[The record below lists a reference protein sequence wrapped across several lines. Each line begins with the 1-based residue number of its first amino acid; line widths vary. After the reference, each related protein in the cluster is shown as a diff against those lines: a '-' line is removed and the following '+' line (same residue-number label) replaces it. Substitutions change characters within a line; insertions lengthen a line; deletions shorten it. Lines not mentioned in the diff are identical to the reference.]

1 MVKEVKFRF
10 RKLRAKV
17 KQQVIVTGAAG
28 YIGSHICNELIS
40 QGFSVIAIDD
50 LSTGRQEFIN
60 PKATFF
66 NGKVQDAN
74 FLKLV
79 FNEITSPDSAGV
91 IHCAGLKYAGESV
104 SHPLDYYDNN
114 TTAVSVLLLT
124 MNQYRIRNLVF
135 SSSCS
140 VYGSIGDLN
149 KIDENHS
156 LNPISPYGK
165 SKYFAEQIILDA
177 ISAYG
182 LRAVALRYF
191 NVAGNGTG
199 IGHDL
204 SPFNLLPN
212 LYRAVKDNKD
222 FSLYGNTFDTP
233 DGSCIRDYVDV
244 TLLAKAHVRTLTKLV
259 NKENLSFAYN
269 LGSGLG
275 TSVLQIIEAVKKVT
289 GFEINTIIYPPR
301 IGDPSKVMADISL
314 AQKDLGWDHN
324 MTTEQMVHS
333 GWKAWNKS

>member
-1 MVKEVKFRF
+1 M
-10 RKLRAKV
+10 
-17 KQQVIVTGAAG
+17 KQQVVVTGAAG
-28 YIGSHICNELIS
+28 YIGSHICDELIS

-50 LSTGRQEFIN
+50 LSTGKQEFIN

-104 SHPLDYYDNN
+104 GHPLDYYENN
-114 TTAVSVLLLT
+114 TSAVSVLLLA
-124 MNQYRIRNLVF
+124 MHQYRIRNLVF

-149 KIDENHS
+149 KIKESHC

-165 SKYFAEQIILDA
+165 SKFFAEQIILDA
-177 ISAYG
+177 MSAYG
-182 LRAVALRYF
+182 MRAVALRYF

-199 IGHDL
+199 TGYDL

-212 LYRAVKDNKD
+212 LYRAVTENKD
-222 FSLYGNTFDTP
+222 FSLYGNTFHTP
-233 DGSCIRDYVDV
+233 DGTCIRDYVDV
-244 TLLAKAHVRTLTKLV
+244 TLLAKAHVRTLTKLIGQ
-259 NKENLSFAYN
+259 ENLSFAYN

-275 TSVLQIIEAVKKVT
+275 TSVLQIIESVKKVT
-289 GFEINTIIYPPR
+289 GVEINILIYPPR

-314 AQKDLGWDHN
+314 AQKDLGWIHD
-324 MTTEQMVHS
+324 MTIEQMVHS
-333 GWKAWNKS
+333 GWQAWNKS